1 MIGCGMSGCGGASTM
16 TDSSV
21 ELLVSASELLDAGGG
36 VGGGMMLL
44 AVLDEDRVPA
54 RPPRDVERP
63 RLVDWAA
70 LVDGCGCSSS
80 VVLDDVS
87 ECVGGCFLGR
97 PGPREVVD
105 VVLAAGVEWLGIN
118 MH

>member
-1 MIGCGMSGCGGASTM
+1 M

-21 ELLVSASELLDAGGG
+21 ELLVSASELLVVGGDG
-36 VGGGMMLL
+36 VGGGMMLR
-44 AVLDEDRVPA
+44 AVLDDDRVPA

-118 MH
+118 VH